1 MPSHRIDRL
10 NSDMQKE
17 LSVLIRELKDPRITE
32 LLSVM
37 RVEVSSDLSYAKVY
51 IGSLTGGDDARS
63 SCDLL
68 NKHVA
73 GHLRSEISK
82 RLRIRKSP
90 QLTFIPDSSAEY
102 YEKIST
108 LLEKAA
114 DEK

>member
-17 LSVLIRELKDPRITE
+17 LSVLIRELKDPRITDM
-32 LLSVM
+32 LSVM
-37 RVEVSSDLSYAKVY
+37 RVEVTSDLSYAKVF
-51 IGSLTGGDDARS
+51 IGSLTGGADAKA

-68 NKHVA
+68 NKHVS

-90 QLTFIPDSSAEY
+90 QLTFVPDSSAEY
-102 YEKIST
+102 YEKISSI
-108 LLEKAA
+108 LEKTA